1 MEEYIDRIEKFL
13 RGQMNQQEEAAFKVA
28 LSSNDR
34 FRSLAR
40 IMTLVLR
47 AYQKSG

>member
-1 MEEYIDRIEKFL
+1 MGDYINQIEQFL

-28 LSSNDR
+28 LSSNDHL
-34 FRSLAR
+34 RSLAR